1 MRTVKLVT
9 DSSADVL
16 SLTRADFAFA
26 PLRIITATREF
37 VDDATLD
44 VTEMTDFL
52 MNYKGRARTSCP
64 NPDDFLAAFGDADD
78 IICVTMTGAMSGT
91 NNSARLAGRLY
102 ESQNPG
108 RRVFVLDS
116 LSAGPEVHLLLE
128 KLEELVARGTPYE
141 DICREIAEYT
151 EKTKI
156 VFMLK
161 SMHNLANSGRV
172 SSIVARIAG
181 LVGIHVVGRASEK
194 GTLEPIDKCHGEARA
209 IASMLRAMEKSGFAG
224 GRVRIAHCE
233 NEEGAQRVKEQLLA
247 KFPEAQIEVYP
258 CRGLCSFYAERGGM
272 LIGYEKN

>member
-1 MRTVKLVT
+1 MRTVKIVA

-16 SLTRADFAFA
+16 TLSRADFAFA
-26 PLRIITATREF
+26 PLHIITATREF
-37 VDDATLD
+37 TDDKTLD
-44 VTEMTDFL
+44 VAEMTDFL

-64 NPDDFLAAFGDADD
+64 NPEDFLAAFGEADD
-78 IICVTMTGAMSGT
+78 ILCVTMTGAMSGT

-102 ESQNPG
+102 EVRHPG

-116 LSAGPEVHLLLE
+116 LSAGPEMHLLLE
-128 KLEELVARGTPYE
+128 KLEELIACGTPYE
-141 DICREIAEYT
+141 DICREIVEYKK
-151 EKTKI
+151 KTSI

-172 SSIVARIAG
+172 SPIVARIAG

-194 GTLEPIDKCHGEARA
+194 GTLEPVDKCRGEVRTL
-209 IASMLRAMEKSGFAG
+209 ASMVHTMEKSGFSG
-224 GRVRIAHCE
+224 GKVRISHCE
-233 NEEGAQRVKEQLLA
+233 NEEGAKRVKEQLLA
-247 KFPEAQIEVYP
+247 KFPEAEIEIYP